1 MMYKDRGDVYTVYTK
16 SMVLT
21 QPECATL
28 TIFLTDHEGANISC
42 LMVVGGSLQDGY
54 KNLFLE
60 C

>member
-1 MMYKDRGDVYTVYTK
+1 MFILYIPNP
-16 SMVLT
+16 VLT